1 MPGESE
7 TKKGAKAHRDGF
19 HGETSVVSESI
30 EETRRYHR
38 LYLRAVNNP
47 LRRKILLAIKEGY
60 NSMNDIQKETGI
72 DKTNLEWHLSILEHG
87 FCVEKIAESGKL
99 LYNLTK
105 EGQLIEYLK

>member
-7 TKKGAKAHRDGF
+7 TKKDAQPHKDGF
-19 HGETSVVSESI
+19 HGETSAVSESI

-60 NSMNDIQKETGI
+60 NSMKDLQKETGLNKI
-72 DKTNLEWHLSILEHG
+72 NLEWHLSILEQG
-87 FCVEKIAESGKL
+87 FCVEKIEESGKL
-99 LYNLTK
+99 LYKLTK
-105 EGQLIEYLK
+105 EGQLIEYLI

>member
-7 TKKGAKAHRDGF
+7 TKKDAQPHKDGF
-19 HGETSVVSESI
+19 HGETSAVSESI

-60 NSMNDIQKETGI
+60 NSMKDLQKETGLNKI
-72 DKTNLEWHLSILEHG
+72 NLEWHLSSLEQG
-87 FCVEKIAESGKL
+87 FCVEKIEESGKL
-99 LYNLTK
+99 LYKLTK
-105 EGQLIEYLK
+105 EGQLIEYLI

>member
-7 TKKGAKAHRDGF
+7 TKKGAQAHKDGF
-19 HGETSVVSESI
+19 HGETSAVSESI

-60 NSMNDIQKETGI
+60 NSMKDLQK
-72 DKTNLEWHLSILEHG
+72 
-87 FCVEKIAESGKL
+87 
-99 LYNLTK
+99 
-105 EGQLIEYLK
+105 